1 MPERDDPEVAEPA
14 DRSETPARPDGTYG
28 LRALLTQYAA
38 PTVVASLIATAVS
51 VFTAFNAAQEQQRQ
65 YNTKFEELLTRPEIA
80 SAYGGSYVDLS
91 AQNKDRARQQD
102 RENFEQS
109 VREQR
114 AAAALLS
121 LGAVADSET
130 QRRTVLL
137 IGARLLNA
145 DSNYTQTGAPAAR
158 VLTVLIDEADTG
170 RFSLNPWERAKNA
183 GLWRTINSQ
192 SFRDLVTAGYSS
204 DYYNDDFT
212 NRAMWPYSPTL
223 NGDAPI
229 TTDARYQILH
239 KLTRPQYD
247 GWIHVATFGYRFP
260 RSVAPHASAHASGGV
275 PAVSPALAADFLD
288 EMIDVTIRRDAAN
301 IEPILTQYAIP
312 DPRRAQPV
320 QMRFEPREVLASKEL
335 PLALVML
342 RNRLLRSRPP
352 VQYIN
357 PDGKFRKGS
366 LGAILGAVAA
376 GACVT
381 VVEPFVPV
389 LVFVPT
395 DVATGVPG
403 PKGATSQRLSG
414 LVHMWAHVR
423 GSNGGEDCLTTVGKP

>member
-1 MPERDDPEVAEPA
+1 MPDRDDAETGAAVADASPTEA
-14 DRSETPARPDGTYG
+14 RSDGG
-28 LRALLTQYAA
+28 NGVRALIAQYAA

-51 VFTAFNAAQEQQRQ
+51 VFTAFNTAQEQQRQ

-91 AQNKDRARQQD
+91 ARNKNRAQQQD
-102 RENFEQS
+102 RENFQQS

-170 RFSLNPWERAKNA
+170 RWSWNPWERAKNA

-212 NRAMWPYSPTL
+212 NRPMWPYSPTL

-229 TTDARYQILH
+229 TSDSRYQILH
-239 KLTRPQYD
+239 KLTQPQYD
-247 GWIHVATFGYRFP
+247 GWVHVATFGYRFP
-260 RSVAPHASAHASGGV
+260 RSVTPRASAHAAGGV
-275 PAVSPALAADFLD
+275 PPVSRALAADFLE
-288 EMIDVTIRRDAAN
+288 EMVDVTIRRDPAH
-301 IEPILTQYAIP
+301 IEPILSQYAIP
-312 DPRRAQPV
+312 DPRGAQP
-320 QMRFEPREVLASKEL
+320 MRLRFDPREVVASKQF

-342 RNRLLRSRPP
+342 RSRLLRSRPP

-357 PDGKFRKGS
+357 PDGKFRKGT

-403 PKGATSQRLSG
+403 PKGAPQRLSG
-414 LVHMWAHVR
+414 LVHMWAHVK
-423 GSNGGEDCLTTVGKP
+423 GSNEGESCLAGRAAP